1 MKIYKH
7 IGAGHYIG
15 SCVIVVAEDE
25 ETAKTTIRKI
35 LDDEGL
41 EDEPLNV
48 AQMPTKP
55 NTIVYKHNGDY

>member
-15 SCVIVVAEDE
+15 SCVIVISENE
-25 ETAKTTIRKI
+25 ETAKTMIRKM

-48 AQMPTKP
+48 VRVPTKP